1 MNMVSVIVPKLI
13 KVITVYTETSINRNP
28 VYNDH

>member
-13 KVITVYTETSINRNP
+13 KVITVYIEPSINLNP